1 MKEIW
6 FWEGDGSMVAETP
19 AGGGIAAQR
28 YARQVVLPEIGEEGQ
43 RKLAQSTLMIVGCG
57 ALGSTQ
63 AELLVRAG
71 VGRLILVDR
80 DVLEIH
86 NLQRQV
92 LFDEEDV
99 REKMPKAQGALRR
112 LQKINSQVEVEAF
125 VEDVTSANVEKLLAS
140 VDLLMDGTDN
150 FETRY
155 LLNDAAV
162 ATHTPW
168 IYGGVLGTSGTVMA
182 VLPECS
188 PCLRCVFP
196 EPPKAFNL
204 PTCESHGVLN
214 AAVSWVAAL
223 QVTEAFK
230 VLLGYPAEEFKLY
243 ALNIWEGML
252 TPVKAEKSEKCPC
265 CGEKRF
271 DFLHSR
277 RGSSSTIF
285 CGRNAVQITPEQ
297 GTTLPDFTQ
306 LSRRLASLGSVTVN
320 GLILE
325 FLCGSHRLVIFPD
338 GRVLV
343 MGTTD
348 VAEARSLMAKYMG
361 I

>member
-1 MKEIW
+1 MREIL
-6 FWEGDGSMVAETP
+6 FWEGDGSMVAETLV
-19 AGGGIAAQR
+19 GGGLAAQR
-28 YARQVVLPEIGEEGQ
+28 YARQVVLQEIGEEGQ

-71 VGRLILVDR
+71 VG
-80 DVLEIH
+80 
-86 NLQRQV
+86 
-92 LFDEEDV
+92 
-99 REKMPKAQGALRR
+99 KGALRR
-112 LQKINSQVEVEAF
+112 LRKINSQVEVEAF
-125 VEDVTSANVEKLLAS
+125 VEDVTPANVEKLLAS
-140 VDLLMDGTDN
+140 ADLLMDGTDN

-182 VLPECS
+182 ILPDSS

-252 TPVKAEKSEKCPC
+252 TPVKAEKGEKCPC

-297 GTTLPDFTQ
+297 GTAIPDFTQ
-306 LSRRLASLGSVTVN
+306 LSRRLASHGSVTVN

-343 MGTTD
+343 VGTTD